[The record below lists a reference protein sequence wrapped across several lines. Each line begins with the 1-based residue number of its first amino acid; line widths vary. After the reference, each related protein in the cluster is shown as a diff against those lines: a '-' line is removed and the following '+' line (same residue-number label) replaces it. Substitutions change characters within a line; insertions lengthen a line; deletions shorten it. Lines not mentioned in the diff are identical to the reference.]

1 METSK
6 LENIIN
12 SIDAKDIG
20 LDSIDVMEEMI
31 EEAYDEES
39 DLEAIAVKGRQMLIE
54 KLLHHHLHHAENIA
68 AAVGAAVGMDGT
80 RFTVCRRG
88 SYVDGIKLEDIAKAA
103 GGVPDYADK
112 VWDEEED
119 DYKLYFIDC
128 SSVTTS
134 SLVRYEFSD
143 GSAIVESG
151 GAWDFEGNEP
161 FSWRG

>member
-1 METSK
+1 MEAWASACASGVWGLESEMETSK

-88 SYVDGIKLEDIAKAA
+88 SYVDGIELE
-103 GGVPDYADK
+103 
-112 VWDEEED
+112 
-119 DYKLYFIDC
+119 
-128 SSVTTS
+128 
-134 SLVRYEFSD
+134 
-143 GSAIVESG
+143 
-151 GAWDFEGNEP
+151 EP